1 MKDKN
6 DIKQIADNRKA
17 YHDYFVL
24 DTIECGIALVGTEVK
39 SIRNSAVQ
47 LKDSWCMIENGEM
60 WINNM
65 HIQPYERGNIFN
77 RDPKRIRKL
86 LVHKREI
93 HKLFGIIQKDGMSL
107 IPLRIYFKNGKV
119 KILVGIC
126 KGKKLY
132 DKRKT
137 IAKKTADREVERA
150 LANRNR

>member
-1 MKDKN
+1 MEDKN
-6 DIKQIADNRKA
+6 GIKPIADNRKA

-93 HKLFGIIQKDGMSL
+93 HKLFGIVQKDGMSL

-126 KGKKLY
+126 KGKKIY

>member
-1 MKDKN
+1 MEGKN
-6 DIKQIADNRKA
+6 DIKPIADNRKA

-93 HKLFGIIQKDGMSL
+93 HKLFGIVQKDGMSL

>member
-1 MKDKN
+1 MEDKN
-6 DIKQIADNRKA
+6 DIKPIADNRKA

-77 RDPKRIRKL
+77 RDPKRTRKL

-93 HKLFGIIQKDGMSL
+93 HKLFGIVQKDGMSL

-126 KGKKLY
+126 KGKKIY

-137 IAKKTADREVERA
+137 KAKKTADREVERA

>member
-1 MKDKN
+1 MEGKN
-6 DIKQIADNRKA
+6 DIKPIADNRKA

-93 HKLFGIIQKDGMSL
+93 HKLFSIVQKDGMSL

-126 KGKKLY
+126 EGKKLY

-137 IAKKTADREVERA
+137 IAKKTTDREVERA

>member
-6 DIKQIADNRKA
+6 DIKPITDNRKA

-24 DTIECGIALVGTEVK
+24 DTIECGVALVGTEVK

-77 RDPKRIRKL
+77 RDPKRTRKL

-93 HKLFGIIQKDGMSL
+93 HKLFGIVQKDGMSL

>member
-1 MKDKN
+1 MEDKN
-6 DIKQIADNRKA
+6 DIKPIADNRKA

-93 HKLFGIIQKDGMSL
+93 HKLFGIVQKDGMSL

>member
-1 MKDKN
+1 MEDKN
-6 DIKQIADNRKA
+6 DIKPVADNRKA

-24 DTIECGIALVGTEVK
+24 DTIECGIALIGTEVK
-39 SIRNSAVQ
+39 SIRNSNVQ

-77 RDPKRIRKL
+77 KDPKRVRKL
-86 LVHKREI
+86 LAHKKEI
-93 HKLFGIIQKDGMSL
+93 HKLFGIVQKDGMSL

-119 KILVGIC
+119 KILVGVC

-137 IAKKTADREVERA
+137 IAKKTADREIERA
-150 LANRNR
+150 LVNKNR

>member
-1 MKDKN
+1 MEDKN
-6 DIKQIADNRKA
+6 DIKPITDNRKA

-24 DTIECGIALVGTEVK
+24 DTIECGVALVGTEVK

-93 HKLFGIIQKDGMSL
+93 HKLFGIVQKDGMS
-107 IPLRIYFKNGKV
+107 
-119 KILVGIC
+119 LVGIC
-126 KGKKLY
+126 KGKKIY

>member
-1 MKDKN
+1 MEDKN
-6 DIKQIADNRKA
+6 DIKPIADNRKA

-77 RDPKRIRKL
+77 RDPKRTRKL

-93 HKLFGIIQKDGMSL
+93 HKLFSIVQKDGMSL